1 MEGERKGTLG
11 RSRGTWGKHP
21 RATETNDGEAVRCAR
36 NVARVDVGATT
47 MERERNC
54 GREKCAR
61 ERVAAKGSSIR
72 IPRHAPS
79 YHIDLAIV
87 TILSS
92 PAMLGCTIAAGG
104 RGMPKSEESR
114 GGGSEGRRGWRLRGR
129 GSRVVPHGVPRHP
142 DARMW
147 AAEGLNARARARNRA
162 ALLDEEKRGVV
173 AEGAEGIC
181 DENKSEL
188 EGVSG
193 RTREVGGLRETD
205 GRRR

>member
-1 MEGERKGTLG
+1 MRETARESGERRCDDDGA
-11 RSRGTWGKHP
+11 
-21 RATETNDGEAVRCAR
+21 RAKLR
-36 NVARVDVGATT
+36 
-47 MERERNC
+47 

-114 GGGSEGRRGWRLRGR
+114 GGGSEGGEDGDRGVGGAGRTAWCTTPPRCADVGRR
-129 GSRVVPHGVPRHP
+129 
-142 DARMW
+142 
-147 AAEGLNARARARNRA
+147 GLNASESAKQS
-162 ALLDEEKRGVV
+162 ALLDEEKRESWRRGQKVYV
-173 AEGAEGIC
+173 T
-181 DENKSEL
+181 
-188 EGVSG
+188 
-193 RTREVGGLRETD
+193 RTRAS
-205 GRRR
+205 

>member
-1 MEGERKGTLG
+1 MGETSASDGDERREAAEG
-11 RSRGTWGKHP
+11 
-21 RATETNDGEAVRCAR
+21 AR
-36 NVARVDVGATT
+36 NGASLVNVGATT

-114 GGGSEGRRGWRLRGR
+114 GGGSEGGEDG
-129 GSRVVPHGVPRHP
+129 
-142 DARMW
+142 DC
-147 AAEGLNARARARNRA
+147 EG
-162 ALLDEEKRGVV
+162 
-173 AEGAEGIC
+173 
-181 DENKSEL
+181 
-188 EGVSG
+188 
-193 RTREVGGLRETD
+193 
-205 GRRR
+205 

>member
-1 MEGERKGTLG
+1 MGETSASDGDERRG
-11 RSRGTWGKHP
+11 RL
-21 RATETNDGEAVRCAR
+21 RCAR
-36 NVARVDVGATT
+36 NGAPSLVNVVGATT
-47 MERERNC
+47 TERERNC

-114 GGGSEGRRGWRLRGR
+114 GGGSEGGEDG
-129 GSRVVPHGVPRHP
+129 
-142 DARMW
+142 DC
-147 AAEGLNARARARNRA
+147 EG
-162 ALLDEEKRGVV
+162 
-173 AEGAEGIC
+173 
-181 DENKSEL
+181 
-188 EGVSG
+188 
-193 RTREVGGLRETD
+193 
-205 GRRR
+205 